1 MTPAWDL
8 ARAEE
13 HLLSLELFGMR
24 FGLERMRRLLTVLGS
39 PQERFRAV
47 HVVGTNG
54 KSSTVRFTAALLEAH
69 GVRTGAYL
77 SPHLTSYAERIR
89 VGDHDVPGRD
99 FAAAIQRAAAAAAKV
114 DRTSAE
120 GDRVTQFE
128 LLTAAAFSELARREV
143 DVAVVEAGL
152 GGRWDATN
160 VLGAP
165 VVVLTNVG
173 LEHTRW
179 LGPTIADIAGEKLAV
194 VREGATLVLGDDR
207 AGGRRARARDR
218 CDDRAARAVACA
230 GGEPGAPPP
239 PRRGVGPAR
248 LPAPQLRRRHR
259 GRRSQPRPPARPGA
273 RHRRGRRRQRPR
285 APAGRRPRPAD
296 DLRRRP
302 QRARASRRS
311 RPRCPRAPWPC
322 CRSST
327 TRTRRACCARCC
339 RV

>member
-1 MTPAWDL
+1 MNAWDL
-8 ARAEE
+8 GRAEE

-24 FGLERMRRLLTVLGS
+24 FGLERMRRLLTALGS

-69 GVRTGAYL
+69 GVRTGSYL

-89 VGDHDVPGRD
+89 IGDSDVPPRD
-99 FAAAIQRAAAAAAKV
+99 FGAAIQRAAMAAAMV
-114 DRTSAE
+114 DRTLTGGE
-120 GDRVTQFE
+120 RVTQFE

-143 DVAVVEAGL
+143 EVAVVEAGL

-194 VREGATLVLGDDR
+194 VRAGGDGVTLILGDAQPEVEALAAETGATIVRPAPESSALPGYQR
-207 AGGRRARARDR
+207 TNF
-218 CDDRAARAVACA
+218 AAAVAA
-230 GGEPGAPPP
+230 ATASRGAPLDAAI
-239 PRRGVGPAR
+239 VAR
-248 LPAPQLRRRHR
+248 VAAHAQV
-259 GRRSQPRPPARPGA
+259 PG
-273 RHRRGRRRQRPR
+273 
-285 APAGRRPRPAD
+285 
-296 DLRRRP
+296 
-302 QRARASRRS
+302 
-311 RPRCPRAPWPC
+311 
-322 CRSST
+322 
-327 TRTRRACCARCC
+327 
-339 RV
+339 